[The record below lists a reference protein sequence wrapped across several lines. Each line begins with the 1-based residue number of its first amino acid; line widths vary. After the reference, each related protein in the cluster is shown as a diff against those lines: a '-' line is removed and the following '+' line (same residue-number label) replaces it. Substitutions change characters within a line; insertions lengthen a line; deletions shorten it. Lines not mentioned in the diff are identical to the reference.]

1 MTEAEHMTDRQATED
16 RDEQHAC
23 ACAQATATD
32 EGPDT
37 DPDGEHIKGII
48 RELDELGAGAII
60 TEEALARMLGRC
72 QVTLK
77 RCVKRGELPPPVR
90 LLGGPVWTAGAI
102 VGHLEKRLDAA
113 ARDFERDQQ
122 RFSQHRP

>member
-1 MTEAEHMTDRQATED
+1 MTEAEHMTDVEATEY
-16 RDEQHAC
+16 RDEQHAV

-32 EGPDT
+32 KGPDC
-37 DPDGEHIKGII
+37 DPDGEHNKGVI
-48 RELDELGAGAII
+48 RELGELGTGAII

-90 LLGGPVWTAGAI
+90 LLGAPVWTAGAI
-102 VGHLEKRLDAA
+102 VGHLSKRLEAA
-113 ARDFERDQQ
+113 ERDFQRDQ
-122 RFSQHRP
+122 RRLSENRP